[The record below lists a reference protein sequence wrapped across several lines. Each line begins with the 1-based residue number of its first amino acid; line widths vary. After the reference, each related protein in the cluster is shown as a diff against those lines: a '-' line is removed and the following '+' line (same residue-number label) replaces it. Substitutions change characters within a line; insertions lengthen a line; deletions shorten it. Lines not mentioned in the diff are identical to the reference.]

1 MKAWLYD
8 HRRAL
13 LQALRRLA
21 ATPLG
26 TILSAL
32 AIGGILALPASGEML
47 LANAHRLL
55 GSLPS
60 NSRISVFMSVGAE
73 RRAAM
78 DTAER
83 LRHRDGVSAVSLV
96 TREDT
101 LKRMRSRDDLA
112 GIIALLPANPFPDA
126 LIVTPADESPQA
138 MATLAAELRGLPLVD
153 HVQLDSAWAARLE
166 ATMRLAA
173 KLIAALAALMGVG
186 LLAITFNT
194 IRLQVLAGRN
204 EIEVSRLLG
213 ATEGYVSRPFHWYGL
228 LLGLAGGAI
237 ALLLTAG
244 VAWWLRA
251 PAAELAAAYG
261 LAIDLRTLQIEA
273 SGAVLALSAVLGWLG
288 SMLSVRQHMKES

>member
-13 LQALRRLA
+13 AQALRRLA

-32 AIGGILALPASGEML
+32 AIGGILALPVSGEML
-47 LANAHRLL
+47 LANARSLL

-60 NSRISVFMSVGAE
+60 STRISVFMSVGAD

-78 DTAER
+78 DAAER
-83 LRHRDGVSAVSLV
+83 LRHRDGIRAVSLV

-138 MATLAAELRGLPLVD
+138 MAALAAELRRQPQVD

-173 KLIAALAALMGVG
+173 KLIAALAALMAVG
-186 LLAITFNT
+186 LVAITFNT

-228 LLGLAGGAI
+228 LLGIAGGGI
-237 ALLLTAG
+237 ALAATAG
-244 VAWWLRA
+244 VAWWLQA

-261 LAIDLRTLQIEA
+261 LAVDLTPLPIA
-273 SGAVLALSAVLGWLG
+273 AGGAVLALSGGLGWLG
-288 SMLSVRQHMKES
+288 SVLSVRQHLRES